1 MKRNVWTRTGKE
13 EKGTAGKEIQLKIG
27 SMRKIEII
35 EWEKKKKKKARGNDV
50 MIQRKFDKRQSC
62 K

>member
-35 EWEKKKKKKARGNDV
+35 EWEKKKKKKRRGE
-50 MIQRKFDKRQSC
+50 MM
-62 K
+62 